1 MSDKTMQ
8 HAEHAAKA
16 AEQIAE
22 AEARANEAG
31 QAAEAETRNATDAET
46 ADPAEDLEQAED
58 QLEEDLEQALQ
69 EAREQAAAHWEAL
82 LRVKADMENLRRRTR
97 IDVENAHKFALEK
110 FVNALLPVVDSL
122 EMGIEAA
129 GQENATVDSL
139 REGMEMTLKMLLDV
153 MAEFGV
159 ERIDPKGEAFDPQKH
174 EAMTMV
180 PSAEHEPNTVM
191 DVIQK
196 GYSLN
201 ERLVRPARV
210 IVSKEDAQQ
219 G

>member
-1 MSDKTMQ
+1 MQ
-8 HAEHAAKA
+8 EQQAQNTQKQAQQTQDAVQDPVEQAVEDLESAEEQVEADLEKALEEAK
-16 AEQIAE
+16 Q
-22 AEARANEAG
+22 
-31 QAAEAETRNATDAET
+31 QAAE
-46 ADPAEDLEQAED
+46 
-58 QLEEDLEQALQ
+58 
-69 EAREQAAAHWEAL
+69 HWEQL

-129 GQENATVDSL
+129 KQDNASVEAL
-139 REGMEMTLKMLLDV
+139 REGMEMTLKLFLDV
-153 MAEFGV
+153 LAEFGV
-159 ERIDPKGEAFDPQKH
+159 ERIDPKGEAFDPQRH
-174 EAMTMV
+174 EAMTLV
-180 PSAEHEPNTVM
+180 PSETHAPNTVM

-210 IVSKEDAQQ
+210 IVTKEGDQA
-219 G
+219 

>member
-1 MSDKTMQ
+1 MSEEQRNTQQQAQD
-8 HAEHAAKA
+8 AAQENTA
-16 AEQIAE
+16 PEQ
-22 AEARANEAG
+22 
-31 QAAEAETRNATDAET
+31 
-46 ADPAEDLEQAED
+46 DPAMEDLEQAE
-58 QLEEDLEQALQ
+58 QQVEEDLQKALE
-69 EAREQAAAHWEAL
+69 EARQQAADHWDAL

-110 FVNALLPVVDSL
+110 FVNELLPVLDSM
-122 EMGIEAA
+122 EMGIQAA
-129 GQENATVDSL
+129 EKEGATVETL
-139 REGMEMTLKMLLDV
+139 KEGMEMTFKMMLDV
-153 MAEFGV
+153 LSRFGV
-159 ERIDPKGEAFDPQKH
+159 ERIDPVGESFDPQKH

-210 IVSKEDAQQ
+210 VVSKEAEQ
-219 G
+219 

>member
-1 MSDKTMQ
+1 MSEENKQDQ
-8 HAEHAAKA
+8 QAP
-16 AEQIAE
+16 E
-22 AEARANEAG
+22 APEEVI
-31 QAAEAETRNATDAET
+31 
-46 ADPAEDLEQAED
+46 EDLEQAE
-58 QLEEDLEQALQ
+58 QRVENELEQALE
-69 EAREQAAAHWEAL
+69 EARRQADEHHEKL
-82 LRVKADMENLRRRTR
+82 LRVMAEMENLRRRTR
-97 IDVENAHKFALEK
+97 MDVENAHKFALEK

-129 GQENATVDSL
+129 GKEGATVETL
-139 REGMEMTLKMLLDV
+139 REGMEMTLKMLIDV
-153 MAEFGV
+153 LADFGV

-180 PSAEHEPNTVM
+180 PSAEHDPNTVM

-210 IVSKEDAQQ
+210 IVTKEA

>member
-1 MSDKTMQ
+1 MSKEQQNTPTPEEEKATVE
-8 HAEHAAKA
+8 AEQA
-16 AEQIAE
+16 AEQ
-22 AEARANEAG
+22 
-31 QAAEAETRNATDAET
+31 
-46 ADPAEDLEQAED
+46 DPAMQDLEQAE
-58 QLEEDLEQALQ
+58 QQVEEDLQKALD
-69 EAREQAAAHWEAL
+69 EARQQAADHWEAL

-110 FVNALLPVVDSL
+110 FVNELLPVLDSM
-122 EMGIEAA
+122 EMGIAA
-129 GQENATVDSL
+129 AQKEGATVETL
-139 REGMEMTLKMLLDV
+139 REGMEMTFKMLLDV
-153 MAEFGV
+153 LNRFGV
-159 ERIDPKGEAFDPQKH
+159 ERLDPVGETFDPQKH

-210 IVSKEDAQQ
+210 VVSKEAEQ
-219 G
+219 